1 LSSHDK
7 IIRKH
12 LVAGPG
18 NAKFKHHSVPDA
30 LLKIMADMILCE
42 IREVW
47 KASFFSIIC
56 DETKDLSEKEQ
67 LSVDVRYFYA
77 AKLTKNF
84 SVSVLLKASLLRL
97 LLNTLQ

>member
-1 LSSHDK
+1 
-7 IIRKH
+7 
-12 LVAGPG
+12 
-18 NAKFKHHSVPDA
+18 
-30 LLKIMADMILCE
+30 MILCE

-97 LLNTLQ
+97 LLKYITVALSDIRLCVGQSYDGATVMSAVYPVFSKE